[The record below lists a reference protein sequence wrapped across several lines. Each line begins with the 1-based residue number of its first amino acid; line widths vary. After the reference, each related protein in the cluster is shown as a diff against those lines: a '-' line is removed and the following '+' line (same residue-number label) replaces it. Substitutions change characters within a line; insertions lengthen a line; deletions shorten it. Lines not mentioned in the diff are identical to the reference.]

1 MDTVCFYFHTI
12 FLSTG
17 GGGGGGHLQSG
28 HLIVVKVT

>member
-17 GGGGGGHLQSG
+17 GGGGGHLQSG